1 MKVALPARIPANMEE
16 VRPAKARRRAAH
28 GLSGKTV
35 RANVCVPFITMSHR
49 FPPAR
54 SVASSLVCLSA
65 PFLALAAAPVWAQTL
80 TTLPE
85 TVVTATRNTQLVSS
99 TLPHTTVISRA
110 DIERSQAS
118 DLVTLLQREAG
129 LQRTQNG
136 GVGST
141 SSIFMRGAPSLQTL
155 VLIDGVPLNKQDA
168 SGAVS
173 LEHLMLD
180 NVERVEI
187 VRGNVSAIYGSGAIG
202 GVIQIFTRD
211 GARDPS
217 ASLGLELGPRSTAK
231 LSAQVSGRV
240 GETSLSAGASRFV
253 TDGFSSINAAQLPG
267 ANPDDDGYRNTSLN
281 LSLTHQLAERHR
293 VGARFMRSSG
303 ETDYDNSFGAP
314 RDRQL
319 SITRL
324 QQASLFADNTWG
336 DWRSRVTLSEQSD
349 RLSTDDN
356 GFFGSTD
363 QFRTRAMVLNWV
375 NNLALGSDWLLT
387 AGAERQ
393 WQSVDTASTAYPT
406 YDVKR
411 AATAVFVGVE
421 GEAGPGMVQL
431 NLRHDKVGDLSKSTG
446 YLGYSLPVGEALKLI
461 ASASTAFNAP
471 PLGYL
476 YAPSFGN
483 PALKPEEARSHEL
496 GVQYSQGSHHL
507 RTTWF
512 NTQVKNQLDYDT
524 SLFRFGNIGRTRNQ
538 GLEMSYQGKWGDT
551 GLRASLTLQDPEDA
565 STGNTLQRRAKTF
578 WSVGV
583 SQPVAGVLV
592 DADVRHSGKSP
603 DRYTDAST
611 FAAVNTTLASYTVL
625 DLTASYKLRA
635 DWELRARIDNLTDER
650 YQTVYGYNQQ
660 PRSLYVG
667 LTWRPKF

>member
-16 VRPAKARRRAAH
+16 VRPAKARHRAAH

-65 PFLALAAAPVWAQTL
+65 PFLAMAAAPVCAQTL
-80 TTLPE
+80 ATLPE

-136 GVGST
+136 GVGSV

-231 LSAQVSGRV
+231 LSTQVSGRV
-240 GETSLSAGASRFV
+240 GDTSLSAGASRFV
-253 TDGFSSINAAQLPG
+253 TEGFSSINAAQLPG
-267 ANPDDDGYRNTSLN
+267 ANPDDDGYQNTSLN
-281 LSLTHQLAERHR
+281 LSLTHQLADRHR

-303 ETDYDNSFGAP
+303 DTDYDNSFGAP
-314 RDRQL
+314 GDRQL
-319 SITRL
+319 STTRL

-363 QFRTRAMVLNWV
+363 QFRTRATVLNWV
-375 NNLALGSDWLLT
+375 NNLALGGDWLLT

-411 AATAVFVGVE
+411 AATAVFAGVE

-496 GVQYSQGSHHL
+496 GVQYSQGTHQL

-524 SLFRFGNIGRTRNQ
+524 SISRFGNIGRTRNQ

-565 STGNTLQRRAKTF
+565 STGNTLQRRAKNF

-625 DLTASYKLRA
+625 DLAASYKLRA

-660 PRSLYVG
+660 PRSLYLG